1 LSSNIAV
8 RLALAVGR
16 RDHLLHAEVRANPL
30 LEFRNSDFIE
40 SQVVA
45 NLGVI
50 SEPKKG

>member
-30 LEFRNSDFIE
+30 LELSSNILLCGWRLQWDDVTTFFTRR
-40 SQVVA
+40 
-45 NLGVI
+45 
-50 SEPKKG
+50 